1 MELEP
6 PLPQSLSHRPSAAAR
21 PPGSG
26 GAAGPARLGW
36 LDALR
41 GLAALLVAVEHSSS
55 AFLAQSR
62 EQVMPQL
69 NIGRYGVMLFFLVSG
84 YVIPASLERRG
95 SVRAF
100 WTGRA
105 FRIYP
110 LWAAVVGSAVALDLL
125 GAAHVRA
132 RFAGR
137 DPVTVAVAHLTL
149 LQELLG
155 TPSVVLVLWTL
166 SYELA
171 FYLLVVALFTVRLHR
186 RPGTVAVVLGTLAAV
201 SATAAFV
208 PRASALS
215 SAVGT
220 GPLVALASAAL
231 VTAVLCG
238 SSGPSALRVP
248 GAVAGGVLALV
259 LVAFNG
265 TVPLWEGLVILAVM
279 FLGTAVRRA
288 ESGGSTWPRA
298 ARAAV
303 VVLVCAVGSAYV
315 RGEGA
320 HGARRGWITAF
331 LLAVLT
337 FGVALALRRRRFP
350 RALIRLGTISYS
362 VYLVH
367 PVLLAVSDGVIGRSR
382 RDDPVL
388 EAAFFAVLLP
398 LSALSHRLVEVPGI
412 ARGRKRIRRIRST

>member
-6 PLPQSLSHRPSAAAR
+6 PLPQSLSHRPSAAAC
-21 PPGSG
+21 PPESGS
-26 GAAGPARLGW
+26 AAGPARLGW

-41 GLAALLVAVEHSSS
+41 GLAALLVAVEHSSY
-55 AFLAQSR
+55 AFMAQSR

-69 NIGRYGVMLFFLVSG
+69 NVGRYGVMLFFLVSG

-110 LWAAVVGSAVALDLL
+110 LWAAVVGSVLALNLL
-125 GAAHVRA
+125 GVVHMGA

-137 DPVTVAVAHLTL
+137 DPATVAVAHLTL

-186 RPGTVAVVLGTLAAV
+186 RPATVAVVLGTLAAV

-220 GPLVALASAAL
+220 GPLVVLASAAL

-238 SSGPSALRVP
+238 SCGPSALRVP

-288 ESGGSTWPRA
+288 ESGGSTWPCA

-320 HGARRGWITAF
+320 HFARRGWITAF

-337 FGVALALRRRRFP
+337 FGVALALRHRRFP

-382 RDDPVL
+382 HDDPVL

-398 LSALSHRLVEVPGI
+398 LSALSHRLVEVPGT